1 MHVASFFMYLSMY
14 ISNKVPVKQTATYIP
29 IHPYIEEIFPSILI
43 MKIYD
48 THTEPNL
55 INKPTGSLKHTYR
68 TKVSSICNLL
78 AQISIYY
85 QVQMFTLCKGIY
97 ISVKQLRK
105 DSNFWWKHITH
116 YHSGINGT
124 KTCIVATTTNL

>member
-55 INKPTGSLKHTYR
+55 INKPTGSLKHIQNQ
-68 TKVSSICNLL
+68 SE
-78 AQISIYY
+78 
-85 QVQMFTLCKGIY
+85 
-97 ISVKQLRK
+97 
-105 DSNFWWKHITH
+105 
-116 YHSGINGT
+116 
-124 KTCIVATTTNL
+124 

>member
-1 MHVASFFMYLSMY
+1 MY
-14 ISNKVPVKQTATYIP
+14 ISNKVPVKQTPTYIP

-68 TKVSSICNLL
+68 TKVSSIYNLL

-105 DSNFWWKHITH
+105 DSNFR
-116 YHSGINGT
+116 
-124 KTCIVATTTNL
+124 